1 MERKKANVAT
11 PHEVPQVLG
20 GELTRTSI
28 DTGGWSSHGLAA
40 IRVLPMRGR
49 KHATSRTQM
58 TENIR
63 FFYRAAQT
71 WESDRVRVA
80 DRRNLLPRHGQAGG
94 RRAHCYHLI
103 AIYTRAPRSS
113 NCTAVRQRP
122 RGQAPSGHV
131 SAAKPRA
138 PFKLVEAYAA
148 VASAWPRTAAHQGQ
162 GPVGARWYANE
173 PSQAHP

>member
-1 MERKKANVAT
+1 M
-11 PHEVPQVLG
+11 LG
-20 GELTRTSI
+20 GELTRTTI
-28 DTGGWSSHGLAA
+28 DAGGWSSHGLAA
-40 IRVLPMRGR
+40 IRILPMRGR
-49 KHATSRTQM
+49 KHATGRTLM
-58 TENIR
+58 TQNIR
-63 FFYRAAQT
+63 FFCRAARVHSQ
-71 WESDRVRVA
+71 VRVA
-80 DRRNLLPRHGQAGG
+80 GRRDLLPRHGHAGG

-162 GPVGARWYANE
+162 GPVGARWYASE